1 MPRSQVFL
9 DLYIEEYLK
18 NNPSENKTVLQ
29 KRLNDVF
36 GDTNKESQFA
46 LTEQVSAESDQA
58 PKEKSYTLKEIRLKY
73 ERAYMPWT
81 DELDLELTVM
91 YNEGTTLRKMA
102 EHFGRTRGSINSR
115 LKKLDLNG

>member
-102 EHFGRTRGSINSR
+102 EYFGRTRGSINSR